1 MQLELQEINDVIK
14 NIANFMQENETVK
27 PDFEEYLKT
36 IGNSMNPQAA
46 YFNYIF
52 ERYLNQKSIP
62 QLYIES
68 AGKISATSKKI
79 TESLSKSISSI
90 ASFSALARSFAI
102 SGSNSSFISTPMI
115 TCLDYSIISQI
126 QGFSINIS
134 LEYNQ
139 YLLFHLVQK
148 EEHFLRC

>member
-1 MQLELQEINDVIK
+1 
-14 NIANFMQENETVK
+14 MQENETVK

-62 QLYIES
+62 QLYIEN

-79 TESLSKSISSI
+79 TESLSKSISSVFEI
-90 ASFSALARSFAI
+90 KKILK
-102 SGSNSSFISTPMI
+102 N
-115 TCLDYSIISQI
+115 
-126 QGFSINIS
+126 GFSLYNIIN
-134 LEYNQ
+134 EKTYG
-139 YLLFHLVQK
+139 K
-148 EEHFLRC
+148 EVVYD

>member
-68 AGKISATSKKI
+68 AGKISATSKK
-79 TESLSKSISSI
+79 LRNVFKK
-90 ASFSALARSFAI
+90 
-102 SGSNSSFISTPMI
+102 NS
-115 TCLDYSIISQI
+115 
-126 QGFSINIS
+126 
-134 LEYNQ
+134 
-139 YLLFHLVQK
+139 QK
-148 EEHFLRC
+148 